1 MPESLE
7 VRRKRIAFRCRQR
20 GMLETSLLLR
30 QFAVQELPTLDEMGL
45 DRFEK
50 ILDANDNE
58 LLDWI
63 VGRQKPPSE
72 IDPAILDLIKNTRK
86 SAQSIVDK

>member
-7 VRRKRIAFRCRQR
+7 VRRKRITFRCRQR

-30 QFAVQELPTLDEMGL
+30 QFAETELAALDGDGL
-45 DRFEK
+45 DRFEI
-50 ILDANDNE
+50 ILDANDDE

-63 VGRQKPPSE
+63 VGRKQPPAT
-72 IDPAILDLIKNTRK
+72 IDPGLLDLLKNFRND
-86 SAQSIVDK
+86 S